1 MSSLGGR
8 VASIAIGIATAIVIV
23 AVAIVPFLTPA
34 WIGFEQG
41 RSQAGAWTGY
51 SEADL
56 QIATNAI
63 LANLVLGPP
72 DFDVEVAG
80 APVLNDRERGHMRD
94 VRTVFGSLAIAA
106 VIAAVVLV
114 LAFVRG
120 PDRTARWRAV
130 RQGATWLAVG
140 VVGLG
145 IMAAVAFDTLFAVFH
160 GLLFPA
166 GSFDFDPAT
175 ERLVQLFPFQFWQE
189 SAIAV
194 GIVIVVLSALVA
206 LVAHRREIRPSS
218 QTATDPATAP
228 VAEPG

>member
-8 VASIAIGIATAIVIV
+8 GASIAIGIATAIVIV
-23 AVAIVPFLTPA
+23 AVAIVPFLTPS

-41 RSQAGAWTGY
+41 RAQAQAWTGY
-51 SEADL
+51 SEVDL
-56 QIATNAI
+56 RTATNAI
-63 LANLVLGPP
+63 LADLVVGQS

-94 VRTVFGSLAIAA
+94 VRSVFGGLAIAA
-106 VIAAVVLV
+106 VISVLV
-114 LAFVRG
+114 LVVVG
-120 PDRTARWRAV
+120 ARRRDHAASWRAA
-130 RQGATWLAVG
+130 RRGATWLVVA

-145 IMAAVAFDTLFAVFH
+145 VFALVAFDTLFAVFH
-160 GLLFPA
+160 GVLFPA
-166 GSFDFDPAT
+166 GSYDFDPAS

-194 GIVIVVLSALVA
+194 GLVIVAISALVA
-206 LVAHRREIRPSS
+206 VVAYRREARPNAG
-218 QTATDPATAP
+218 TASDAAAAP